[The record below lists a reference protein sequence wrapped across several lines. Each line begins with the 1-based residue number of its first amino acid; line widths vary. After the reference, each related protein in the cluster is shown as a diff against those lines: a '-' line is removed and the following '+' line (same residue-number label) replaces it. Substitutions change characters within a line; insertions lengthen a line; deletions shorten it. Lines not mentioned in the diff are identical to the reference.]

1 VDQIKQAINK
11 KNEEN
16 QTKSNLTDDNFQINY
31 SIKVLKQIKT
41 KFIDN
46 EPAKLINEI
55 INNFCIQSKINKDDL
70 IHLLINKT
78 KRNYETHGIIDDFI
92 DALIDD
98 QYTDSGG
105 SSGWRSGDRH
115 PLGIPISSFFPHKNE
130 KIRVIL
136 PRIGF
141 KNRFFCMVA
150 TPSLIFWIRHC
161 NTKDQV
167 IQYLEVQNDVTLMI
181 NSKEKDIIIKLC
193 YGSILF
199 NVKIN

>member
-16 QTKSNLTDDNFQINY
+16 QTKSNSTDDNFQINY

-41 KFIDN
+41 KFIDD

-55 INNFCIQSKINKDDL
+55 INNFCIQSKINKDDF
-70 IHLLINKT
+70 IDLLINKT

-98 QYTDSGG
+98 QYT
-105 SSGWRSGDRH
+105 
-115 PLGIPISSFFPHKNE
+115 E
-130 KIRVIL
+130 
-136 PRIGF
+136 
-141 KNRFFCMVA
+141 
-150 TPSLIFWIRHC
+150 
-161 NTKDQV
+161 DQV

-181 NSKEKDIIIKLC
+181 NSKEKDIIIKLLQVN
-193 YGSILF
+193 IIHRKNQLMKL
-199 NVKIN
+199 VVDKKITNI